1 MGRSLRKAIGLL
13 IVLAGLTILLGAG
26 AYGIPEPQNRT
37 DNQRADLIVIDTL
50 KTFGDLER
58 PPVPFMHDRHTRAL
72 EKRNQDCSACHP
84 SQDEWLVPLFKRS
97 ENTTKNAVMDSYH
110 DGCIDCHKQT
120 KAEKRP
126 SGPVTCGA
134 CHRESLAVTSNRQPF
149 GMDKS
154 LHYRHSKTLNKKCGQ
169 CHHRYDEKEKKLV
182 YVEGTEETC
191 RYCHQEVTRDNRISM
206 KLASHQQCIDCHQ
219 ERVAKN
225 RSAGPVQCGGCHDPK
240 EQAAIEVVQDV
251 PRMKRGQPDVIFV
264 QQEVDSGSRPAD
276 QPPLMDRVPFDHK
289 KHEAVNDTCR
299 VCHHADLNTCAGCHT
314 VAGSEKGDY
323 VKLSQAMHRA
333 DADQSCIGCHAEKQ
347 KQPQCAGCH
356 ASIERPAENNTDA
369 CKTCH
374 MQPGETAVD
383 QTPEEGLNLQA
394 AMLLQSQS
402 RDNRSF
408 ADAEIPETV
417 RIEALSSEY
426 QGAQLPHRKIVR
438 TLEAKIADSKLAGYF
453 HTEAATLCQ
462 GCHHQSPPAA
472 KPPKC
477 ASCHG
482 KPFDNSLPSTMHVLS
497 RTDADEIPGGHRVH
511 GLPQKKVK
519 PAGNA
524 ADVEPVIQ
532 GVSR

>member
-1 MGRSLRKAIGLL
+1 MMTMGRSLRKTIGLL
-13 IVLAGLTILLGAG
+13 IGLAALMLMLGVGAHAVLS
-26 AYGIPEPQNRT
+26 PEDDADSR
-37 DNQRADLIVIDTL
+37 RADLIVIDTL

-72 EKRNQDCSACHP
+72 EKQNQDCSACHP
-84 SQDEWLVPLFKRS
+84 AKDEWLAPMFKRS
-97 ENTTKNAVMDSYH
+97 ENTSKKAVMDIYH
-110 DGCIDCHKQT
+110 SGCIDCHKQT

-126 SGPVTCGA
+126 SGPVTCGD

-154 LHYRHSKTLNKKCGQ
+154 LHYRHSKAMDKKCGQ
-169 CHHRYDEKEKKLV
+169 CHHRYNEKEKKLV

-191 RYCHQEVTRDNRISM
+191 RYCHQEVTQDNRISL

-225 RSAGPVQCGGCHDPK
+225 RSGGPVQCGGCHDP
-240 EQAAIEVVQDV
+240 QQQDAIEVVKDV

-264 QQEVDSGSRPAD
+264 QQVAEGSRRPQG

-289 KHEAVNDTCR
+289 KHEAANDTCR

-314 VAGSEKGDY
+314 VTGSEKGDY
-323 VKLSQAMHRA
+323 VKLARAMHQQ
-333 DADQSCIGCHAEKQ
+333 DAGRSCIGCHAEKQ

-356 ASIERPAENNTDA
+356 ASIERPEENNTAA

-374 MQPGETAVD
+374 MQPADAVVD
-383 QTPEEGLNLQA
+383 DSPESGMNLQA

-402 RDNRSF
+402 EAPRSF
-408 ADAEIPETV
+408 SDAEVPETV
-417 RIEALSSEY
+417 KIEVLSDQY

-438 TLEAKIADSKLAGYF
+438 TLEAKIADSMLADYF
-453 HTEAATLCQ
+453 HTDAATLCQ
-462 GCHHQSPPAA
+462 GCHHQSPPTA

-477 ASCHG
+477 GSCHG
-482 KPFDNSLPSTMHVLS
+482 KPFDYS
-497 RTDADEIPGGHRVH
+497 RPMQPGLMAAYHQQCMSCHEQMQLKYPAATDCVACH
-511 GLPQKKVK
+511 KKK
-519 PAGNA
+519 
-524 ADVEPVIQ
+524 
-532 GVSR
+532 